1 MSINRRL
8 INTGGGGASATLINT
23 LDVSSTLDQDKQA
36 IAINSNGDFLYVFGT
51 PTGITP
57 ISYYIYSFSFGTQK
71 DLSTLS
77 SWQNSYFSQYA
88 STALGV
94 SANGKEFYFNDNTTS
109 YVQGWRMSSSWQ
121 VASGKSG
128 STGSSVYGSYDSLN
142 KGIDMGISSTKTFM
156 VGYSSSAIHEFNIS
170 NYNIDTTSYVQS
182 YTFSSPSLPE
192 PHNCRIFSSG
202 TKMLVSENTTQS
214 YYLYDLPNPY
224 SLTGITFNTSFQL
237 SDFYKAGFAIDEAGL
252 NLYSISGQTLYQ
264 YTLAF

>member
-8 INTGGGGASATLINT
+8 INTGGGGSPAVLLNT
-23 LDVSSTLDQDKQA
+23 VDVSSTLDQDKQA

-57 ISYYIYSFSFGTQK
+57 ISYYIYSFTFGTQK
-71 DLSTLS
+71 DLSTIS
-77 SWQNSYFSQYA
+77 SYQNAYFSEYA
-88 STALGV
+88 STTLGI
-94 SANGKEFYFNDNTTS
+94 SANGRNIYFNDNQS
-109 YVQGWRMSSSWQ
+109 NARGWVLCSSWQ
-121 VASGKSG
+121 VSGGLCGQKGTSFYRG
-128 STGSSVYGSYDSLN
+128 YDTDI
-142 KGIDMGISSTKTFM
+142 KGFDMGISSTKFFM
-156 VGYSSSAIHEFNIS
+156 VGYSSSAIHEFDIS
-170 NYNIDTTSYVQS
+170 NYDVELGSYVQS

-192 PHNCRIFSSG
+192 PDNCRIFSSG

-224 SLTGITFNTSFQL
+224 SLTGITFNSSFEL
-237 SDFYKAGFAIDEAGL
+237 PDFYKPGFAIDEAGL